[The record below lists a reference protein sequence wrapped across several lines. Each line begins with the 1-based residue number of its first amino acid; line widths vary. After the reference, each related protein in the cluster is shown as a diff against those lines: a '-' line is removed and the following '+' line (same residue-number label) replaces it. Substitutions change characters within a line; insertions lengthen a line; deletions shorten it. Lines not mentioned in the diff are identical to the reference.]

1 MKRRKPKVAEVQCP
15 ACDGTGY
22 IKVAQPVEP
31 DRKIYP
37 ARCKQCLAV
46 LPGTRVAPTLT
57 IA

>member
-15 ACDGTGY
+15 ACDGIGY

-37 ARCKQCLAV
+37 ARCKQCLGKGRLA
-46 LPGTRVAPTLT
+46 RKN
-57 IA
+57 